1 VNKAAGSISTRKV
14 GQAKMPSKALK
25 TFDARNCEQWREWL
39 ARHHQSEL
47 EVWLVFHKRH
57 TGRPSI
63 AYDDAVDEA
72 LCFGWIDSLIKRLD
86 DDRYARK
93 FTPRKPDSRW
103 STANRKRYAQLKAR
117 GRLTPAGVTRAP
129 TDRRSDAPRP
139 SPSRLPQYIEQALRS
154 RPAAWSY
161 FESLA
166 PSYRRM
172 YIAWVDSAKRQDTKS
187 RRLQEVIGLLEA
199 GKKLGLK

>member
-1 VNKAAGSISTRKV
+1 
-14 GQAKMPSKALK
+14 MLSKTLK
-25 TFDARNCEQWREWL
+25 TLDARNCEQWREWL
-39 ARHHQSEL
+39 VKHNDSES
-47 EVWLVFHKRH
+47 EVWLVFNKRQ

-63 AYDDAVDEA
+63 AYDEAVDEA

-103 STANRKRYAQLKAR
+103 STANRKRYAQVKAS
-117 GRLTPAGVTRAP
+117 GRLTPAGLKRAP
-129 TDRRSDAPRP
+129 TDRSYDAPGPAP
-139 SPSRLPQYIEQALRS
+139 SKVPQYIQQALRS
-154 RPAAWSY
+154 RPAAWNY
-161 FESLA
+161 FQSLA

-172 YIAWVDSAKRQDTKS
+172 YIGWIDSAKRQETKT
-187 RRLQEVIGLLEA
+187 RRLQEAMGLLAA